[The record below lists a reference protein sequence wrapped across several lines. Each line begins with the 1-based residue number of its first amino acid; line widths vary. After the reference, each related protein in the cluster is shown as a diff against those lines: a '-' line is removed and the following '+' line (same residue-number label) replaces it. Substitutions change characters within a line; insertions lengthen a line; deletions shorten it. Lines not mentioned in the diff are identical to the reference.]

1 MYVTPFGVFACIA
14 TVMYSNGVDTM
25 LQLGQVLLALYITFY
40 LYAFIIY
47 GGMVKFFGKYS
58 PIQIFKDIAPAGLN
72 AFGTCSS
79 SATIPISLKC
89 ATEKIGIPEEITSL
103 TLPLG
108 ITIDMDAV
116 SILMSLMITFFATA
130 LGIDL
135 SIGTMVTVLACNVL
149 LSIGIKWI
157 WETFLYSAFLICHTD
172 DTLTALD
179 FKACHLDFSHFVAMQ
194 DTLILDMKKC
204 GHTMKSCFGF

>member
-25 LQLGQVLLALYITFY
+25 LQLGQVLLGIVYYVLFICVYY
-40 LYAFIIY
+40 LWWY
-47 GGMVKFFGKYS
+47 G
-58 PIQIFKDIAPAGLN
+58 QIFKDIAPAGLN

-108 ITIDMDAV
+108 TTIDMDAV

-149 LSIGIKWI
+149 LSIGIK
-157 WETFLYSAFLICHTD
+157 
-172 DTLTALD
+172 
-179 FKACHLDFSHFVAMQ
+179 
-194 DTLILDMKKC
+194 
-204 GHTMKSCFGF
+204 

>member
-47 GGMVKFFGKYS
+47 GGMVKFYGKYS

-130 LGIDL
+130 L
-135 SIGTMVTVLACNVL
+135 
-149 LSIGIKWI
+149 
-157 WETFLYSAFLICHTD
+157 
-172 DTLTALD
+172 D